1 MPIIYQKFIL
11 RIDLR
16 SNPNDLYVF
25 GDNFLRMGM
34 SGQASYMRGEP
45 NAVGVAT
52 KWAPSNAEFAFFTD
66 DQFDKIREIW
76 FEDTERLIQH
86 LLEGGTVVW
95 PEDGIG
101 TGLSAVPTHAPKVW
115 EWMEQYRKDLEL
127 I

>member
-11 RIDLR
+11 RTDLQA
-16 SNPNDLYVF
+16 NPEDLYVF
-25 GDNFLRMGM
+25 GDNVLRVGMG
-34 SGQASYMRGEP
+34 GQAAYMRGER
-45 NAVGVAT
+45 NAIGVAT
-52 KWAPSNAEFAFFTD
+52 KWSPSNGEHAFFRD
-66 DQFDKIREIW
+66 DQFPKIREIW
-76 FEDTERLIQH
+76 LEDTERLIQH
-86 LLEGGTVVW
+86 LLEGGKVIW

>member
-11 RIDLR
+11 RTDLQA
-16 SNPNDLYVF
+16 NPEQLYVF
-25 GDNFLRMGM
+25 GDNVQRVGMG
-34 SGQASYMRGEP
+34 GQAAYMRGEP

-52 KWAPSNAEFAFFTD
+52 KWTPSGDPAAYFADTD
-66 DQFDKIREIW
+66 MSKVKQIW
-76 FEDTERLIQH
+76 IEDTERLVNH

-101 TGLSAVPTHAPKVW
+101 TGLSDVPARAPKLW
-115 EWMEQYRKDLEL
+115 EWMEQFRADLEL